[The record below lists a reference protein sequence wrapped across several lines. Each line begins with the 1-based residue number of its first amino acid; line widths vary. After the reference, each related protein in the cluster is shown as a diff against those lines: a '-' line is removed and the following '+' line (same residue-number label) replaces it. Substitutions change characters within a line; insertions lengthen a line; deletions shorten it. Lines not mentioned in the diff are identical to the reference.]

1 MYVLR
6 NDMVFTCR
14 VLIINGAAAAAPFAS
29 LYILNKKRVLQHFDI
44 VLVHRWLIG
53 FSEDSTA
60 LRIMKKDPVDGEKG
74 VGQLHGVRV
83 RANQFH
89 VARNNPVFFQGTEF
103 KPLLSFSYSKVSALR
118 LNRSGSVMAF
128 IQQESTAQTSEH
140 GMLWLASTDGS
151 KRNPVDYGTIITTP
165 QAG

>member
-1 MYVLR
+1 MSKI
-6 NDMVFTCR
+6 R
-14 VLIINGAAAAAPFAS
+14 VNSFRKIRVYQLS
-29 LYILNKKRVLQHFDI
+29 THKRKVIAEGSDLK
-44 VLVHRWLIG
+44 LIG